1 MINLKLVKILS
12 FGGLI
17 PFYVLS
23 IFNFFQ
29 KAFIV
34 LDLYSLYSLVILS
47 FLFGSTWL
55 QLIIYEEKK
64 NIKSLITAVVLAPV
78 FLIFIEIF
86 IRFEI
91 KIFIFGLS
99 YFIIFLID
107 KKFLKNIEYL
117 KIRKNLTLQV
127 ILTHLILLISIH
139 TNRF

>member
-23 IFNFFQ
+23 IFIF
-29 KAFIV
+29 

-64 NIKSLITAVVLAPV
+64 NIKSLITSVVLAPV

-99 YFIIFLID
+99 YFVIFLID
-107 KKFLKNIEYL
+107 KKFLKNTEYL

-127 ILTHLILLISIH
+127 ILTHLILLISVH
-139 TNRF
+139 TNSF

>member
-12 FGGLI
+12 FGGLS

-23 IFNFFQ
+23 IFNFFH
-29 KAFIV
+29 KAFLV

-64 NIKSLITAVVLAPV
+64 NIKSLIASVVLAPV

-99 YFIIFLID
+99 YFVIFLID
-107 KKFLKNIEYL
+107 KKFLKNTEYL

-127 ILTHLILLISIH
+127 ILTHLILLIGIH
-139 TNRF
+139 TNSF

>member
-12 FGGLI
+12 FAGLI

-107 KKFLKNIEYL
+107 KKFLKNTEYL

-139 TNRF
+139 TNSF

>member
-23 IFNFFQ
+23 IFNFFH
-29 KAFIV
+29 KAFLV

-64 NIKSLITAVVLAPV
+64 NIKSLITAVVLASV
-78 FLIFIEIF
+78 F
-86 IRFEI
+86 
-91 KIFIFGLS
+91 FIFFS
-99 YFIIFLID
+99 KFILFFF
-107 KKFLKNIEYL
+107 KF
-117 KIRKNLTLQV
+117 
-127 ILTHLILLISIH
+127 
-139 TNRF
+139 FFF